1 MDDRMRW
8 NERYRTGR
16 GPRRV
21 NDRLAHY
28 LHLLKRG
35 RALDLACGIGQNV
48 ALLSEWI
55 VILVDLSDEA
65 LEQAQGL
72 RVQADAGALPF
83 PSNVFDTIVNTHFF
97 DPRVDFYNLLTP
109 GGTLFLETF
118 TRADE
123 KYRPDLDLAHRLNLA
138 RVPELLRGFEILVQR
153 ETDDG
158 HRVYVT
164 IVARKSAREQ

>member
-1 MDDRMRW
+1 MDDRARW
-8 NERYRTGR
+8 NDRYRTGY

-21 NDRLAHY
+21 NERLAHN

-35 RALDLACGIGQNV
+35 RALDLACGVGQNAV
-48 ALLSEWI
+48 LLTEWI
-55 VILVDLSDEA
+55 VILVDLAEAA
-65 LEQAQGL
+65 LEQARGL

-83 PSNVFDTIVNTHFF
+83 PPNVFDTIVNTHFF
-97 DPRVDFYNLLTP
+97 DPRVDFYQLLTP

-118 TRADE
+118 TQADI
-123 KYRPDLDLAHRLNLA
+123 KYRPDLDPAHRLNLA
-138 RVPELLRGFEILVQR
+138 RVPELLRGFEIIVQR

-164 IVARKSAREQ
+164 IVARKMDQV